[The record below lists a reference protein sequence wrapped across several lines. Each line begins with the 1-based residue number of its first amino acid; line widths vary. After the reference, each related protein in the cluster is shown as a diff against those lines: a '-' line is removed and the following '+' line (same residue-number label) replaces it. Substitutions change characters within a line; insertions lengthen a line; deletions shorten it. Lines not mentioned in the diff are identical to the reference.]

1 MKLGQKIREAR
12 QKVQMTQSQLAG
24 EIGCTEGYVAHLEH
38 SRSLPSELK
47 LLKICEIFKLDT
59 REMIHM
65 RQREKATVKARP
77 FYDEPNQESLFFRDG
92 HTLSPEQMSYAV
104 KVIQAVEKNEKVRAA
119 IDLIIGE
126 D

>member
-1 MKLGQKIREAR
+1 
-12 QKVQMTQSQLAG
+12 MTQSQLAS

-47 LLKICEIFKLDT
+47 LLKICEIFELDT
-59 REMIHM
+59 REMIQL

-77 FYDEPNQESLFFRDG
+77 YYDDPNQDTLFFREG
-92 HTLSPEQMSYAV
+92 TSLSPTQLRYAI
-104 KVIQAVEKNEKVRAA
+104 KVIKAVEKNEKVRMA